1 MANIVKQ
8 YIVDTVNQMFGL
20 SGKDALEET
29 HIARQQ
35 ELSGLMSY
43 YYGNQRKPLK
53 ISGLG
58 KDYNVIT
65 NHTKTI
71 VDRSVSMLFGAG
83 VEFDL
88 PGEGESE
95 QDKVIATTWDANKK
109 DVLLHDLGQFGG
121 IYGTPA
127 IKIIPNGKVAMDGTV
142 TNRLVALNPFNLT
155 IHTAHDDIENVLAY
169 VYRWNDGDTA
179 WRELTEKGYKYVD
192 EDASNKVD
200 LLKWTITTQK
210 LSKETGSK
218 WENVDNP
225 IIWDYPFPPIVHG
238 KNLPNAGNVYGY
250 SDIEGII
257 DLQDKYNEARSN
269 INKILALQA
278 WAQKWIIGGKFP
290 RFKDTDGKEYLDVG
304 PDKALEI
311 TGGNEHTKLGILQ
324 PSGDLTSSRDH
335 ANDIRRDFFE
345 IAATVD
351 SESVKDKVGALTNF
365 GLRVL
370 FKNEIAKNATKQ
382 LLYGDLLLTVNNRL
396 LQLAGFSGAEAD
408 PGEVKFGDPLP
419 ENDVE
424 AVQTLQSEMGLGIR
438 SKETA
443 AKSRG
448 IDWEDEQNRL
458 AKEKQAAGNVGSSI
472 IRNFLAG
479 KGQ

>member
-1 MANIVKQ
+1 MANPIKQ

-43 YYGNQRKPLK
+43 YYGNQRKPLR

-71 VDRSVSMLFGAG
+71 VDRSVSMLVGAG

-95 QDKVIATTWDANKK
+95 QDKVISTTWDANKK
-109 DVLLHDLGQFGG
+109 DVLLHDLVQFGS
-121 IYGTPA
+121 IYGTLA
-127 IKIIPNGKVAMDGTV
+127 LKIIPNGKAAMDGTV

-179 WRELTEKGYKYVD
+179 WRELTEKQKPDNGD
-192 EDASNKVD
+192 EF
-200 LLKWTITTQK
+200 WTVTIWK
-210 LSKETGSK
+210 LNKETGSK
-218 WENVDNP
+218 WVVEGKP
-225 IIWDYPFPPIVHG
+225 LIWDYPFPPIIHG

-250 SDIEGII
+250 SDIEGVI

-424 AVQTLQSEMGLGIR
+424 AVTTLQSEMGLGIR

-448 IDWEDEQNRL
+448 IDWEEEQKRL
-458 AKEKQAAGNVGSSI
+458 AKEKQAAGNVGSSL

-479 KGQ
+479 KE